1 MDNARMVYIIAELRN
16 YRQLVRLRAGSLSV
30 VEAGL
35 AAVLGP
41 RAAPF
46 AESGQKAWLAELGEE
61 PDLDAG
67 AAASSAWRVRD
78 FLSSRREEL
87 FGFAVL
93 LASFPVTAAQER
105 SSRIRELL
113 EEADADE
120 QVWLAPECGLL
131 FADSLALVKA
141 GGLYRAT
148 GQVRPREASV
158 RTAPSPRPWIREALV
173 GRALDIISPR
183 LNTGESREILFAH
196 GPAGVGKTALL
207 AELASRLL
215 RGSREPPILRMRTLF
230 KRRSPLHPFLGALLP
245 ATLAD
250 VPRFLRGPER
260 AVWEDLGRLL
270 AWLQAG
276 EGPENGGESGMLPD
290 HILEDF
296 SLGFRLYLLAWTRMA
311 EEKFLPAVL
320 VCDGV
325 ESYHPEA
332 RAVLARMFDDLLL
345 RPGFLPLL
353 SSTGKEPP
361 EELAAFDLR
370 PLYVHPLGKRD
381 IRSLA
386 KNLFPGLEIPESVA
400 RRLRTRSGGL
410 YVTVVSYLQ
419 YLWKTGR
426 IRAGGGRNEWI
437 QAAEEETPLPAN
449 PLSVSWYLVRTQH
462 DDTFQLLYALY
473 LAGGLLDR
481 QGFLSFLSESGF
493 EISAAERALSG
504 LQVSGLLAEGASLIP
519 RFPAI
524 RRKLEELLGAEG
536 AGLRDRFIAHM
547 LSLWAT
553 GRYRHPVLLFTF
565 LARNGKTDL
574 ALGVLPEIIRR
585 KLDENDAGGARTFCD
600 PRSLDFASAPTP
612 EQSRRLA
619 AITAIGRLR
628 AALLEEDA
636 DAADGAQAEAQKCMA
651 AGAQGTLAGEVHI
664 ERAKCFL
671 FTGNAVAALDE
682 LKRGMLLYQ
691 ETREERPG
699 APAAERGERACYLW
713 LGAAM
718 LADGR
723 LGEAVEYLGLSQ
735 RLCHEAGDAAGAL
748 WTSVYLADCLFV
760 DGRYTQC
767 LAAIEQGLQMA
778 RQGYRRELELF
789 LLFLKA
795 RTQFQVGSYDACS
808 LCLQSCMCLATL
820 YAADSAVPVLR
831 AWLGR
836 ALVHSGDLLSGTRL
850 LESLSESREVLL
862 YLAESALFSES
873 LENASLCVER
883 ALSLPWSLRYP
894 SPEGVPWRDG
904 YTAVE
909 GRCFRLSRGDAF
921 LRRTLSGLRAYLLGM
936 RGFREEGIGELHQLT
951 RGEKS
956 LEVDPAVYWFN
967 YLYSRV
973 LPEAGSEE
981 VDDKVTVL
989 SKSLKSL
996 QERAS
1001 RIDAPAERSSFLWRN
1016 RWNRMIMEEARERKL
1031 V

>member
-1 MDNARMVYIIAELRN
+1 MNNAHMVYIIAELRN
-16 YRQLVRLRAGSLSV
+16 YRQLVRLRAGSLPV
-30 VEAGL
+30 VETAL

-41 RAAPF
+41 RAVPF
-46 AESGQKAWLAELGEE
+46 AEAGQKAWMAELGEE
-61 PDLDAG
+61 PELDF
-67 AAASSAWRVRD
+67 AAASSTAWRVRE
-78 FLSSRREEL
+78 FLASRREEL

-93 LASFPVTAAQER
+93 LASFPVLGRQELF
-105 SSRIRELL
+105 SGIRELL

-120 QVWLAPECGLL
+120 QVWLAPECGIL
-131 FADSLALVKA
+131 FADTLSVVKA
-141 GGLYRAT
+141 GSLYRAT
-148 GQVRPREASV
+148 GQVRPRETPA
-158 RTAPSPRPWIREALV
+158 RTSHSPRPWVREALV

-183 LNTGESREILFAH
+183 LNTGESREILLAH
-196 GPAGVGKTALL
+196 GPPGVGKSALL

-230 KRRSPLHPFLGALLP
+230 KRRSPLHPFLGTLLP
-245 ATLAD
+245 ATLAE
-250 VPRFLRGPER
+250 VPRFLHGPER
-260 AVWEDLGRLL
+260 VVWDEVGRLL
-270 AWLQAG
+270 VWLQAA
-276 EGPENGGESGMLPD
+276 EGPAREEESRLLPD

-325 ESYHPEA
+325 ESYHPAA
-332 RAVLARMFDDLLL
+332 RAVLARLFDDLLL

-353 SSTGKEPP
+353 SSSEKNPP
-361 EELAAFDLR
+361 EELAALDLR

-386 KNLFPGLEIPESVA
+386 RHLFPGLEIPESVA
-400 RRLRTRSGGL
+400 RRVRSRSGGL

-426 IRAGGGRNEWI
+426 IRADSGHNEWI
-437 QAAEEETPLPAN
+437 QAADGETPLPAN
-449 PLSVSWYLVRTQH
+449 PLSVSWYLIRTQH
-462 DDTFQLLYALY
+462 DDTFPLLYALY

-481 QGFLSFLSESGF
+481 QGFLSFLAGAGF
-493 EISAAERALSG
+493 DTAAAEKSLAS
-504 LQVSGLLAEGASLIP
+504 LQLSGLLAEDISLIP

-524 RRKLEELLGAEG
+524 RRKLEELLGAE
-536 AGLRDRFIAHM
+536 AADLRESFIAH
-547 LSLWAT
+547 LVTLWTT
-553 GRYRHPVLLFTF
+553 GKYRHPVLLFTF
-565 LARNGKTDL
+565 LARNGRTEL
-574 ALGVLPEIIRR
+574 ALDVLPEIIRR
-585 KLDENDAGGARTFCD
+585 KLDENDAAGARTFCE
-600 PRSLDFASAPTP
+600 PRSLDFAVAPTT
-612 EQSRRLA
+612 EQARQLA
-619 AITAIGRLR
+619 AVTAIGRLR
-628 AALLEEDA
+628 AALLEEDLES
-636 DAADGAQAEAQKCMA
+636 ADGAQAEAQKSMG
-651 AGAQGTLAGEVHI
+651 AGAQGTLAGEVYI
-664 ERAKCFL
+664 ERAKSFL

-682 LKRGMLLYQ
+682 LKKGMILYQ
-691 ETREERPG
+691 ETREASPKNVS
-699 APAAERGERACYLW
+699 AERGERACYLW

-718 LADGR
+718 LAEGR

-735 RLCHEAGDAAGAL
+735 RLCHEAGDAPGAL
-748 WTSVYLADCLFV
+748 WTAVYLADCLFV

-778 RQGYRRELELF
+778 RDTYRRELELF

-795 RTQFQVGSYDACS
+795 RMEFQVGSYDSCS
-808 LCLQSCMCLATL
+808 LCLQTCLCLATL
-820 YAADSAVPVLR
+820 YGVQPAVPVLR

-836 ALVHSGDLLSGTRL
+836 TFVHSGDLQTGARL
-850 LESLSESREVLL
+850 LESLSQSREVLL
-862 YLAESALFSES
+862 FLAESALFSES
-873 LENASLCVER
+873 LENASLYVER
-883 ALSLPWSLRYP
+883 GLALPWSVRYP

-904 YTAVE
+904 FTAVE

-921 LRRTLSGLRAYLLGM
+921 LRRTLSALRAYLLGM
-936 RGFREEGIGELHQLT
+936 RGFPQEGIGELHQLT

-973 LPEAGSEE
+973 LPEASSEE